1 MKYYQQVEL
10 KPSLNNSLI
19 TINTACLYLHFNLIE
34 KYILIKG
41 VKHPLS
47 WNEKLVKITHLM
59 KQVVIFPSEFM
70 CNSMCSHRIISLNK

>member
-41 VKHPLS
+41 VKALF
-47 WNEKLVKITHLM
+47 EL
-59 KQVVIFPSEFM
+59 E
-70 CNSMCSHRIISLNK
+70 